1 MGQDITVIKYW
12 RKKVKTVLGA
22 IAGAGAVLG
31 CALIHGRKKGEN
43 ETYKK
48 R

>member
-1 MGQDITVIKYW
+1 MGQDITVIRYW

-22 IAGAGAVLG
+22 IAGAGAVIG
-31 CALIHGRKKGEN
+31 CALIRKKGSKN
-43 ETYKK
+43 DKK